1 MFALATFVIFV
12 FGLAV
17 LAIFAAAIA
26 LIPFRR
32 PSH

>member
-1 MFALATFVIFV
+1 MYVLALFVAFV
-12 FGLAV
+12 LGLAV
-17 LAIFAAAIA
+17 LAVFAAAVA

>member
-1 MFALATFVIFV
+1 MYALATFIAFV
-12 FGLAV
+12 LGLAV
-17 LAIFAAAIA
+17 LAAFAAAVA